1 MHGKIYIGPQ
11 QKQGVGWRAHGDH
24 VAFTH
29 RTPEAFGKDCMTC
42 LPFGFAMDADSQ
54 CTFTVASVDKLGAG
68 AALPVHSCSG
78 VAALHH
84 DEQQ

>member
-1 MHGKIYIGPQ
+1 MVRSISGRSKTRRGVKEAWGPCC
-11 QKQGVGWRAHGDH
+11 
-24 VAFTH
+24 FTH
-29 RTPEAFGKDCMTC
+29 RTPEAFGKDLLTTC
-42 LPFGFAMDADSQ
+42 LLFGCTMYADLV
-54 CTFTVASVDKLGAG
+54 CTSTVASVDKLGAG